1 LATLAS
7 LTECDPAGVERIR
20 ALERELGVRFERVAL
35 CERVLALRVGG
46 SVAGLDGDA
55 RARLCRA
62 VEEITGCP
70 VQGYLFTE
78 AEPGGTIRC
87 AFTLGGPPAP

>member
-1 LATLAS
+1 LATPAS
-7 LTECDPAGVERIR
+7 LTECIRAGAERFR
-20 ALERELGVRFERVAL
+20 ALERELGVRFEGISL
-35 CERVLALRVGG
+35 CERVLALRLGG

-55 RARLCRA
+55 RVRLCRA

-78 AEPGGTIRC
+78 TEPAGTIRC